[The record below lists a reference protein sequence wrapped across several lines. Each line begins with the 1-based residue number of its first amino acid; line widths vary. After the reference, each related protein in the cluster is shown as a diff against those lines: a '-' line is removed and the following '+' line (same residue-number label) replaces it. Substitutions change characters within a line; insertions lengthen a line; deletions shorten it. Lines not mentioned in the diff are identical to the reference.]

1 MDEGYDH
8 YNSQK
13 VAYGADKPLDRQIGG
28 DHYKKYKIQP
38 AEYMHANEIPFLEG
52 EAISYVTRWR
62 DKNGLPDLR
71 KAIHILEI
79 LIQLEEAKK
88 KNEQQSVPITKSAKG
103 ITGEYPNRWE
113 DLFKRSEK
121 TQLERPKQAPNNP
134 KTENK

>member
-8 YNSQK
+8 YNAQK
-13 VAYGADKPLDRQIGG
+13 VAYGVDKPLDRQIGG

-62 DKNGLPDLR
+62 DKNGIPDLR

-79 LIQLEEAKK
+79 LIQLEEAKN
-88 KNEQQSVPITKSAKG
+88 KNEQSVSAAKSAQALAG
-103 ITGEYPNRWE
+103 NSQPSWA
-113 DLFKRSEK
+113 DLFKQSER
-121 TQLERPKQAPNNP
+121 TQIRGAGMAPKNP
-134 KTENK
+134 

>member
-8 YNSQK
+8 YNAQK
-13 VAYGADKPLDRQIGG
+13 VAYGVDKPLDRQIGG

-52 EAISYVTRWR
+52 EAISYITRWR
-62 DKNGLPDLR
+62 DKNGIPDIR

-79 LIQLEEAKK
+79 LIQLEEAKN
-88 KNEQQSVPITKSAKG
+88 KNEQQPVPTFDNSQIKFGPAQDALKRDQGYWAKITSDIMA
-103 ITGEYPNRWE
+103 T
-113 DLFKRSEK
+113 
-121 TQLERPKQAPNNP
+121 NNP